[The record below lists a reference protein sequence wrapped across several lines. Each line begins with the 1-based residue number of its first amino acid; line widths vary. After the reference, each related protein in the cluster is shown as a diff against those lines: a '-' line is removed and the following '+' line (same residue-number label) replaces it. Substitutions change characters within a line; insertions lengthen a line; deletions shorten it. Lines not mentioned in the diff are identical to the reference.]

1 MASQIIS
8 VQISILFSKVW
19 CGLYTCTHKHAKVLP
34 GPMLETFHGL
44 CGKLKMVCTEG
55 SNGTCEQWVGGA
67 WTWHSDARVNLSMEK
82 SKARSEYGLNL
93 KYATA
98 MAMGPGTKAAGHAL
112 LCNMQFR
119 PRHTNVHDSIIK
131 CVVLPYV
138 LERKREIE
146 AQNLRQINQRPAW
159 HALIIAGTTR
169 GMLRVPLQV
178 WLLMEKSCY
187 VH

>member
-1 MASQIIS
+1 M
-8 VQISILFSKVW
+8 
-19 CGLYTCTHKHAKVLP
+19 
-34 GPMLETFHGL
+34 
-44 CGKLKMVCTEG
+44 
-55 SNGTCEQWVGGA
+55 GGA

-146 AQNLRQINQRPAW
+146 AENLRQIKSKTCVGDCVARP
-159 HALIIAGTTR
+159 
-169 GMLRVPLQV
+169 
-178 WLLMEKSCY
+178 
-187 VH
+187 